1 MWDSPVI
8 SPEELFEEALNNVT
22 QRQNSLDLDC
32 GIECDSEG
40 DLSEVFPTP
49 TSKAAL
55 EAIQV
60 LQMYALGCG
69 DEEVLGGNVKLH
81 YYLLVVATRHT
92 QEQRQ
97 SKISDHFTNDP
108 KLA

>member
-1 MWDSPVI
+1 M
-8 SPEELFEEALNNVT
+8 T
-22 QRQNSLDLDC
+22 QRQNAHDLDC

-40 DLSEVFPTP
+40 DLSEVSPIP

-69 DEEVLGGNVKLH
+69 DEEVLGGNFKLQN
-81 YYLLVVATRHT
+81 YLLVVATRHT

-97 SKISDHFTNDP
+97 SKISDYFTNDP